1 MKKRGGHGYFPDDC
15 WELIFQK
22 LREDD
27 ERDLDS
33 ISLVSKR
40 FLSISNRMK
49 LSLNVNDETIP
60 LLPNLLRRFRH
71 IETIVIKTHAHKEI
85 DGLVYYPI
93 ARSFMDG
100 LVDYPIA
107 RSIID
112 GLVDDELVDDQIA
125 WSDIDGLVDDQIA
138 QSDIDGLVDDQIAR
152 SNIDGLVDDQIAQ
165 SDIDGLVDDQIAR
178 SDIDGLVDDQIAQ
191 LNIDGLVDDELV
203 DDQIAW
209 SDIDGL
215 VDDEL
220 VDGQIAQSDIDGL
233 VDNQIA
239 QSDIDGL
246 VDDQI
251 ARSGL
256 LNLRAIKF
264 WCSTVPPRDGFRA
277 LALHRNIKNNLKVL
291 DCSGLISMQDS
302 DLVLIADCFPRL
314 EELKISEDSD
324 MVNGEV
330 AARITDDGV
339 EALASK
345 LKELKKIVVKGEAC
359 FITDKSLIS
368 LSTNCAK
375 LRRLSLGINLH
386 SLTSQKLI
394 SDKRIIYLV
403 AKARPPL
410 KKVKLV
416 GLGGQYPK
424 THGAVKLFFQT
435 CQSTLKELTLRGWP
449 LTHISDFARYL
460 SNLTSIDLD
469 GCFGL
474 TGDTFYILM
483 KSCPL
488 VEILTMAHTIR
499 QEMDTFSQDYLHKN
513 YSMRHLNISKNMWLT
528 DTTLENF
535 GQVCP
540 NLQFLS
546 INGCPRLTNL
556 GIGEVLKRCPAITQL
571 NIDGLTQV
579 SDFLRRNSDN
589 SVVNLKTL
597 NARGTHINDEG
608 LAMIGNRCRNLQYL
622 DIGLCKEVT
631 DKGVMEVV
639 TNCQRLRDINLI
651 GCEKLSTYSYILPHG
666 VFNAP
671 PLGTSSHQ
679 VGRPLRSGQPFV
691 SSPIDF
697 EFDEI
702 LTW

>member
-60 LLPNLLRRFRH
+60 LLPNLLQRFRH
-71 IETIVIKTHAHKEI
+71 IETIVIKTHVRKEI
-85 DGLVYYPI
+85 DGFVDGQI
-93 ARSFMDG
+93 ARSNIDGLLDDQIAWSDIDELVDDQIAQSDIDGLLDDQIAWSDIDG
-100 LVDYPIA
+100 LVDDPIA
-107 RSIID
+107 QSDID

-125 WSDIDGLVDDQIA
+125 QL
-138 QSDIDGLVDDQIAR
+138 DIDGLVDDQIAR
-152 SNIDGLVDDQIAQ
+152 SDIDGFVDDQIAR
-165 SDIDGLVDDQIAR
+165 SNIDGLVDDQIAR
-178 SDIDGLVDDQIAQ
+178 SDIDGLVDDH
-191 LNIDGLVDDELV
+191 
-203 DDQIAW
+203 
-209 SDIDGL
+209 
-215 VDDEL
+215 
-220 VDGQIAQSDIDGL
+220 
-233 VDNQIA
+233 
-239 QSDIDGL
+239 
-246 VDDQI
+246 I

-264 WCSTVPPRDGFRA
+264 WCSTEPPRDGFRA
-277 LALHRNIKNNLKVL
+277 LALHRNVKNNLKVL
-291 DCSGLISMQDS
+291 DCSRLISMQDS

-314 EELKISEDSD
+314 EELRICADFD
-324 MVNGEV
+324 MHNGEV

-345 LKELKKIVVKGEAC
+345 LKELKKIVIKGIPC

-368 LSTNCAK
+368 LSTNCVN
-375 LRRLSLGINLH
+375 LSRLSLVINLP
-386 SLTSQKLI
+386 LTSQELI
-394 SDKRIIYLV
+394 SDKRIICLV

-435 CQSTLKELTLRGWP
+435 CQLTLKELTLRWWP

-488 VEILTMAHTIR
+488 VEVLTMAHTTR
-499 QEMDTFSQDYLHKN
+499 QEMDTFSEDYLHKN

-528 DTTLENF
+528 DTTLENY

-546 INGCPRLTNL
+546 VNGCPRLTDL

-571 NIDGLTQV
+571 NIDDLTQV
-579 SDFLRRNSDN
+579 SNILRRYSDN

-597 NARGTHINDEG
+597 NARGTSINDEG

-622 DIGLCKEVT
+622 DIGLCEEVT

-651 GCEKLSTYSYILPHG
+651 GASPQNFSNAKIGELPATTYAEEL
-666 VFNAP
+666 
-671 PLGTSSHQ
+671 
-679 VGRPLRSGQPFV
+679 
-691 SSPIDF
+691 
-697 EFDEI
+697 
-702 LTW
+702 

>member
-1 MKKRGGHGYFPDDC
+1 MKKQGQGYFPDDC
-15 WELIFQK
+15 WELKFQK

-49 LSLNVNDETIP
+49 LSLNVTDETLP

-71 IETIVIKTHAHKEI
+71 IETIVIKTHARKTHAHKEIGGLIDDQIARSNI
-85 DGLVYYPI
+85 DGLV
-93 ARSFMDG
+93 D
-100 LVDYPIA
+100 DED
-107 RSIID
+107 ID

-125 WSDIDGLVDDQIA
+125 
-138 QSDIDGLVDDQIAR
+138 R
-152 SNIDGLVDDQIAQ
+152 

-178 SDIDGLVDDQIAQ
+178 SDIDGLVDDQIAR
-191 LNIDGLVDDELV
+191 
-203 DDQIAW
+203 

-215 VDDEL
+215 VDDH
-220 VDGQIAQSDIDGL
+220 
-233 VDNQIA
+233 
-239 QSDIDGL
+239 
-246 VDDQI
+246 I

-264 WCSTVPPRDGFRA
+264 WCSTRPPRDGFRA
-277 LALHRNIKNNLKVL
+277 LALHRNVKNN
-291 DCSGLISMQDS
+291 
-302 DLVLIADCFPRL
+302 
-314 EELKISEDSD
+314 
-324 MVNGEV
+324 
-330 AARITDDGV
+330 
-339 EALASK
+339 
-345 LKELKKIVVKGEAC
+345 LKELKKIVVKGDAC

-368 LSTNCAK
+368 LSTNCVK

-394 SDKRIIYLV
+394 SDKRIICQV

-416 GLGGQYPK
+416 GFGDQYPK
-424 THGAVKLFFQT
+424 THGALRLFFQS
-435 CQSTLKELTLRGWP
+435 CQLTLKELTLRGWP

-460 SNLTSIDLD
+460 SHLTSIDLD

-488 VEILTMAHTIR
+488 VEILTMAHTTR

-546 INGCPRLTNL
+546 VNGCPRLTDL
-556 GIGEVLKRCPAITQL
+556 GIGEVSKRCPAITQL

-579 SDFLRRNSDN
+579 SDVLRRYSDN

-608 LAMIGNRCRNLQYL
+608 LAMIGNRCPNLQYL
-622 DIGLCKEVT
+622 DIGFCKEVT

-651 GCEKLSTYSYILPHG
+651 GCEKLSTWQESYRKI
-666 VFNAP
+666 
-671 PLGTSSHQ
+671 
-679 VGRPLRSGQPFV
+679 
-691 SSPIDF
+691 IDNNG
-697 EFDEI
+697 
-702 LTW
+702 

>member
-49 LSLNVNDETIP
+49 LSLNIARSN
-60 LLPNLLRRFRH
+60 
-71 IETIVIKTHAHKEI
+71 I
-85 DGLVYYPI
+85 DGLVDDQIAWSDIDELVDDQIAQSDIDGLLDDQI
-93 ARSFMDG
+93 ARSDIDG
-100 LVDYPIA
+100 LVDDLIA
-107 RSIID
+107 QSDID

-125 WSDIDGLVDDQIA
+125 QLDIDGLVDDQIA
-138 QSDIDGLVDDQIAR
+138 RSDIDEFVDDQIAR

-165 SDIDGLVDDQIAR
+165 SDIDGLVDDH
-178 SDIDGLVDDQIAQ
+178 
-191 LNIDGLVDDELV
+191 
-203 DDQIAW
+203 
-209 SDIDGL
+209 
-215 VDDEL
+215 
-220 VDGQIAQSDIDGL
+220 
-233 VDNQIA
+233 
-239 QSDIDGL
+239 
-246 VDDQI
+246 I

-264 WCSTVPPRDGFRA
+264 WCSTEPPRDGFRA

-314 EELKISEDSD
+314 EELRISADFD
-324 MVNGEV
+324 MHNGE
-330 AARITDDGV
+330 AGARITDDGV

-345 LKELKKIVVKGEAC
+345 LKELKKIVIKGIAC

-368 LSTNCAK
+368 LSTNCVN
-375 LRRLSLGINLH
+375 LRRLSLVINLH
-386 SLTSQKLI
+386 SLTSQELI
-394 SDKRIIYLV
+394 SDKRIICLV

-435 CQSTLKELTLRGWP
+435 CQLTLKELTLRWWP

-488 VEILTMAHTIR
+488 VEVLTMAHTTR
-499 QEMDTFSQDYLHKN
+499 QEMDTFSEDYLHKN

-528 DTTLENF
+528 DMTLENY

-546 INGCPRLTNL
+546 VNGCPRLTDL

-571 NIDGLTQV
+571 NIDDLTQV
-579 SDFLRRNSDN
+579 SNVLRRYSDN

-597 NARGTHINDEG
+597 NARGTSINDEG

-622 DIGLCKEVT
+622 DIGLCEEVT

-679 VGRPLRSGQPFV
+679 SSTLMPATQGHKWTSRSDLTVWFIE
-691 SSPIDF
+691 SPSNKVFLVF
-697 EFDEI
+697 EKHPRGHFKALVLNEDI
-702 LTW
+702 KNNPKVLDCSGLISMQGNDLLLISDLFPCQRF

>member
-1 MKKRGGHGYFPDDC
+1 MKKRGGHGNFPDDC

-40 FLSISNRMK
+40 FLLISNRTK

-60 LLPNLLRRFRH
+60 LLLNLLRRFRH
-71 IETIVIKTHAHKEI
+71 IETIVIKIHAHKEI
-85 DGLVYYPI
+85 DGL
-93 ARSFMDG
+93 ARSN
-100 LVDYPIA
+100 
-107 RSIID
+107 ID
-112 GLVDDELVDDQIA
+112 GLVGDELVDDQIA
-125 WSDIDGLVDDQIA
+125 RSDIDELVDDRIA

-152 SNIDGLVDDQIAQ
+152 S
-165 SDIDGLVDDQIAR
+165 R
-178 SDIDGLVDDQIAQ
+178 
-191 LNIDGLVDDELV
+191 
-203 DDQIAW
+203 
-209 SDIDGL
+209 
-215 VDDEL
+215 
-220 VDGQIAQSDIDGL
+220 
-233 VDNQIA
+233 
-239 QSDIDGL
+239 
-246 VDDQI
+246 
-251 ARSGL
+251 L

-264 WCSTVPPRDGFRA
+264 WFLTEPPRDGFRA
-277 LALHRNIKNNLKVL
+277 LALHRNVKNNLKVL

-314 EELKISEDSD
+314 EELRISADSD
-324 MVNGEV
+324 MDNGEV

-345 LKELKKIVVKGEAC
+345 LKELKKIVIKGEAC

-368 LSTNCAK
+368 LSANCVN

-394 SDKRIIYLV
+394 SNKRIICLV
-403 AKARPPL
+403 AKAHPPL

-416 GLGGQYPK
+416 RLGGQYPK
-424 THGAVKLFFQT
+424 THGALKLFFHT
-435 CQSTLKELTLRGWP
+435 CQLTLKELTLRGWP
-449 LTHISDFARYL
+449 LTHISDFTRYL

-469 GCFGL
+469 ECFGL
-474 TGDTFYILM
+474 TSDTFYILM
-483 KSCPL
+483 KICPL
-488 VEILTMAHTIR
+488 VEKLTMAHTTR

-528 DTTLENF
+528 DTMLENY

-546 INGCPRLTNL
+546 VNGCPRLTDL

-579 SDFLRRNSDN
+579 SNVLRRYSDN
-589 SVVNLKTL
+589 SIVNLKTL
-597 NARGTHINDEG
+597 NARGTRINDEG
-608 LAMIGNRCRNLQYL
+608 LAMIGNKCRNLQYL
-622 DIGLCKEVT
+622 DIGLCEEVT

-639 TNCQRLRDINLI
+639 TNCQRLRDINII
-651 GCEKLSTYSYILPHG
+651 GCEKLCTYSYILPHG
-666 VFNAP
+666 VFSAP

-679 VGRPLRSGQPFV
+679 VLGFPHIKCRLKRKRKGP
-691 SSPIDF
+691 
-697 EFDEI
+697 
-702 LTW
+702 

>member
-27 ERDLDS
+27 EHDLDS
-33 ISLVSKR
+33 ISLVSKQ
-40 FLSISNRMK
+40 FLSISNWMK
-49 LSLNVNDETIP
+49 LSLNVNDGTLP
-60 LLPNLLRRFRH
+60 LLSNLLRRFRH

-85 DGLVYYPI
+85 NG
-93 ARSFMDG
+93 
-100 LVDYPIA
+100 
-107 RSIID
+107 
-112 GLVDDELVDDQIA
+112 LVDDQIA
-125 WSDIDGLVDDQIA
+125 WSNIDGLVDDHIARSDIDGLVDDELVDDQIA

-152 SNIDGLVDDQIAQ
+152 SNIDGLVDDALVNDQIARSDIDGLVDDELVDDQIAQ
-165 SDIDGLVDDQIAR
+165 SDIDGLVDDQIAWSDIDGLVDDQIARSNIDGLVDDELVDDQIAR
-178 SDIDGLVDDQIAQ
+178 SDIDGLVDD
-191 LNIDGLVDDELV
+191 
-203 DDQIAW
+203 
-209 SDIDGL
+209 
-215 VDDEL
+215 
-220 VDGQIAQSDIDGL
+220 
-233 VDNQIA
+233 QIA

-264 WCSTVPPRDGFRA
+264 WCSTKPPRDGFRA
-277 LALHRNIKNNLKVL
+277 LALHRNVKNNLKVL

-314 EELKISEDSD
+314 EELRISADSD
-324 MVNGEV
+324 MDIGEV

-368 LSTNCAK
+368 LSTNCVK
-375 LRRLSLGINLH
+375 MRRLSLGINLH

-394 SDKRIIYLV
+394 SDKRIICLV

-416 GLGGQYPK
+416 GLGGEHPK

-435 CQSTLKELTLRGWP
+435 CQLTLKELTLRGWP
-449 LTHISDFARYL
+449 LTHISDFAWYL

-469 GCFGL
+469 GCYGL

-483 KSCPL
+483 QSCHL
-488 VEILTMAHTIR
+488 VEILMMAHTTR

-513 YSMRHLNISKNMWLT
+513 YSMQHLSISKNMWLT
-528 DTTLENF
+528 DTTLENY

-546 INGCPRLTNL
+546 VNGCPRLTNL
-556 GIGEVLKRCPAITQL
+556 GIGEVLK
-571 NIDGLTQV
+571 
-579 SDFLRRNSDN
+579 
-589 SVVNLKTL
+589 
-597 NARGTHINDEG
+597 
-608 LAMIGNRCRNLQYL
+608 
-622 DIGLCKEVT
+622 
-631 DKGVMEVV
+631 
-639 TNCQRLRDINLI
+639 
-651 GCEKLSTYSYILPHG
+651 
-666 VFNAP
+666 
-671 PLGTSSHQ
+671 
-679 VGRPLRSGQPFV
+679 
-691 SSPIDF
+691 
-697 EFDEI
+697 
-702 LTW
+702 

>member
-60 LLPNLLRRFRH
+60 LLPNLLQRFRY
-71 IETIVIKTHAHKEI
+71 IETIVIKTHARKEI
-85 DGLVYYPI
+85 DGLVDGQI
-93 ARSFMDG
+93 ARSN
-100 LVDYPIA
+100 
-107 RSIID
+107 ID
-112 GLVDDELVDDQIA
+112 GLLEDELVDDQLAWSDIDELVDDQIA
-125 WSDIDGLVDDQIA
+125 QSDIDGLLDGQIARLDIDRLVDDSIAQTDIDRLVDDELVDEKSA

-152 SNIDGLVDDQIAQ
+152 SNIDGFVDDQIAL
-165 SDIDGLVDDQIAR
+165 SDIDGLVDDH
-178 SDIDGLVDDQIAQ
+178 
-191 LNIDGLVDDELV
+191 
-203 DDQIAW
+203 
-209 SDIDGL
+209 
-215 VDDEL
+215 
-220 VDGQIAQSDIDGL
+220 
-233 VDNQIA
+233 
-239 QSDIDGL
+239 
-246 VDDQI
+246 I

-256 LNLRAIKF
+256 LNLQAIKF
-264 WCSTVPPRDGFRA
+264 WCSTEPPRDGFRA

-314 EELKISEDSD
+314 EELRISADSD
-324 MVNGEV
+324 MDNGKI

-345 LKELKKIVVKGEAC
+345 LKELKKIVIKGEAC

-368 LSTNCAK
+368 LSTNCVK

-394 SDKRIIYLV
+394 SDKRIICLV

-416 GLGGQYPK
+416 GLGGHYPK
-424 THGAVKLFFQT
+424 THGALKLFFQA
-435 CQSTLKELTLRGWP
+435 CQLTLKELTLRGWP
-449 LTHISDFARYL
+449 LTHISDFTRYL
-460 SNLTSIDLD
+460 SNITSIDLD

-488 VEILTMAHTIR
+488 VEILTMAHTTR
-499 QEMDTFSQDYLHKN
+499 QEMDTFSEDYLHKN

-528 DTTLENF
+528 NTTLENF
-535 GQVCP
+535 GQLCP
-540 NLQFLS
+540 KLRFLS
-546 INGCPRLTNL
+546 VNGCPRLTDL

-579 SDFLRRNSDN
+579 SNVLRYSDN

-597 NARGTHINDEG
+597 NARGTRINDEG

-622 DIGLCKEVT
+622 DIGLCEEVT
-631 DKGVMEVV
+631 DKGVMETTSRFDWGGTTGKEYIVIYRPHR
-639 TNCQRLRDINLI
+639 TLLI
-651 GCEKLSTYSYILPHG
+651 G
-666 VFNAP
+666 
-671 PLGTSSHQ
+671 
-679 VGRPLRSGQPFV
+679 
-691 SSPIDF
+691 
-697 EFDEI
+697 
-702 LTW
+702 